1 MGEAGFEDVES
12 SMMIGCGYC
21 LRLPMIGHLSV
32 DVLLS
37 RGEDYLSVKNG
48 ASIYIAQSWA
58 LGPHDRL
65 SG

>member
-32 DVLLS
+32 GVLLS
-37 RGEDYLSVKNG
+37 RGEDYLSVKKVP
-48 ASIYIAQSWA
+48 ASILRKAG
-58 LGPHDRL
+58 L
-65 SG
+65 